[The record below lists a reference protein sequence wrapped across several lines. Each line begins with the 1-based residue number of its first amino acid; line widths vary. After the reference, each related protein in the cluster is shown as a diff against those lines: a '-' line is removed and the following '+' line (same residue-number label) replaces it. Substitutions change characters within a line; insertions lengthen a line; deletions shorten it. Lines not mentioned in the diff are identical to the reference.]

1 VPIKLN
7 FYVPAST
14 ELAFSLSYSADRAAG
29 MPDPREDNG
38 LPYLRWRARTHDG
51 REALREMLPFVGG
64 EALVNLQTVLRE
76 HVS

>member
-1 VPIKLN
+1 MAIKLN

-38 LPYLRWRARTHDG
+38 LAYLRWRARTLDG
-51 REALREMLPFVGG
+51 REALRGMLPFLGG
-64 EALVNLQTVLRE
+64 DALANVRTVLSE